1 MIARITAALK
11 IPAFRLTVVCLFCAS
26 ICIFQVGCRK
36 TLSSAGPSRLWPKY
50 IQRQSDLAWTEQGFC
65 ESARHVACKT
75 SDYQAGFNQGFY
87 ETAYHRIQ
95 PAGPCDYQNPPIP
108 SRIAKR
114 LQHTTSPAV
123 IQGYHH
129 GSHIASASTIAGF
142 HPGDAPL
149 PGVSRVYTKR

>member
-1 MIARITAALK
+1 MIAHMTTALK
-11 IPAFRLTVVCLFCAS
+11 IPAFRFAAVGLFCAS

-50 IQRQSDLAWTEQGFC
+50 IQRQSDLASTEQGFC
-65 ESARHVACKT
+65 ESGRHVASKT
-75 SDYQAGFNQGFY
+75 NDFQAGFNQGFY

-95 PAGPCDYQNPPIP
+95 PDGPGAYQNPPIP

-114 LQHTTSPAV
+114 LQHTTSPV
-123 IQGYHH
+123 VLQGYYH
-129 GSHIASASTIAGF
+129 GSHIVSASTIAGF
-142 HPGDAPL
+142 HPSDAPL